1 MDMGLSGVSLSKP
14 EGKPTPVSDT
24 MNSEPEQVNS
34 DVYDPVIESPPTV
47 ETASVKFIKY
57 I

>member
-1 MDMGLSGVSLSKP
+1 MGLSGVSLSKP

-34 DVYDPVIESPPTV
+34 DVYDPVIENSPTV
-47 ETASVKFIKY
+47 ETSSVKFIKY